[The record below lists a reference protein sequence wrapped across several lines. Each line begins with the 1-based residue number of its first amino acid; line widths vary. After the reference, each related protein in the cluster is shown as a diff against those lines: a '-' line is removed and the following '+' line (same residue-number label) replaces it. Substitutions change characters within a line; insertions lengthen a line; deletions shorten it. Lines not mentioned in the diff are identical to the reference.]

1 MTFPPPFSQVLPAMA
16 ALDTKRRCSLR
27 LSRSTPMSLEEILSY
42 LHPPCRN
49 NSRCQGFAAL
59 VEAAQLRVPISKKEG
74 TVVAVWPEGVYTDDS
89 FELIL
94 FTLIQKYYY
103 CPTKY
108 PKAQNRN
115 ALSPKSFRETY

>member
-16 ALDTKRRCSLR
+16 ALDTKRRCSLH

-59 VEAAQLRVPISKKEG
+59 VELRNFVCQYRRKRALLSRFGQKAFTQT
-74 TVVAVWPEGVYTDDS
+74 TV
-89 FELIL
+89 L
-94 FTLIQKYYY
+94 
-103 CPTKY
+103 
-108 PKAQNRN
+108 N
-115 ALSPKSFRETY
+115 

>member
-1 MTFPPPFSQVLPAMA
+1 MLSPPFKKYPDEPGGDSLLPSPTLQEQQPMP
-16 ALDTKRRCSLR
+16 R
-27 LSRSTPMSLEEILSY
+27 LCCIGR
-42 LHPPCRN
+42 
-49 NSRCQGFAAL
+49 
-59 VEAAQLRVPISKKEG
+59 AAQLRVPISKKEG